1 MFPNYKRKF
10 FKKVPDEWK
19 DLGKM
24 NFKIRVVDGKEIESC
39 LCCKYCND
47 ILHVGKEEDGTS
59 FHFCKRCMKKY
70 VQII

>member
-24 NFKIRVVDGKEIESC
+24 NFKIRVVDGKEI
-39 LCCKYCND
+39 
-47 ILHVGKEEDGTS
+47 
-59 FHFCKRCMKKY
+59 
-70 VQII
+70 